1 MQRKCSSWY
10 CECCDGGCDRQTR
23 GKGERKNGRRSCV
36 CALGR
41 TGDDDGATGRVGW
54 DGGRTY
60 HGVCEVARV
69 EAVESP
75 RRRRILSPL
84 VERQEE
90 ALDTLVRSE
99 EGVERE
105 SVVTIIT
112 RTIARERERILGL
125 VRGTVITARRV
136 GQARD
141 SSQNASRQRR
151 LRERRTQRSAHEK
164 RARVRYRPV
173 LDVPAW
179 RKVATC
185 TPPRQRV
192 RRRSD
197 GAHLSIIILP
207 IRRSRARMRV
217 PTSQLS
223 PLLLRSVQLYSQVGP
238 APARRVRGGLS
249 EGLSRFRTRK
259 HLAKHARDDR
269 AGRLASCFLI

>member
-1 MQRKCSSWY
+1 MNPSSPSSPAPSLVNVSGFSVWFV
-10 CECCDGGCDRQTR
+10 GPSSLLGAWVRHAIHRRMRR
-23 GKGERKNGRRSCV
+23 GKGGCVSDGRK
-36 CALGR
+36 
-41 TGDDDGATGRVGW
+41 GA
-54 DGGRTY
+54 
-60 HGVCEVARV
+60 H
-69 EAVESP
+69 
-75 RRRRILSPL
+75 
-84 VERQEE
+84 
-90 ALDTLVRSE
+90 
-99 EGVERE
+99 
-105 SVVTIIT
+105 T
-112 RTIARERERILGL
+112 RN
-125 VRGTVITARRV
+125 
-136 GQARD
+136 D
-141 SSQNASRQRR
+141 P
-151 LRERRTQRSAHEK
+151 
-164 RARVRYRPV
+164 RVRYWPV